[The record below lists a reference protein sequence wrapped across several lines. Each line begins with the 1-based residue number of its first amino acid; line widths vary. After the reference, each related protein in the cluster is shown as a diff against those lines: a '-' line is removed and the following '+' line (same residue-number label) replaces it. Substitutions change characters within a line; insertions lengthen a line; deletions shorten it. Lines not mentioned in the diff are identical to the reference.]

1 MLDKWRTSKLKVGYK
16 STVKYHIVL
25 ESKTNGTEINRYV
38 LREIYLKC
46 SGKIRRLHFMP
57 GKISLLDRSPFKF

>member
-25 ESKTNGTEINRYV
+25 ESKTNGIEINRYSYFKGNMFNI
-38 LREIYLKC
+38 L
-46 SGKIRRLHFMP
+46 GKNTKVSFYAGENLVARSN
-57 GKISLLDRSPFKF
+57 SL